1 MALTTYTKTAW
12 ANGTSP
18 AINATNLGKIEDR
31 LYDLTEEAITP
42 TSLTTTTATQEIT
55 SLPST
60 ALKSR
65 LDVTLQGNT
74 YVNVVKNG
82 NFANGTTNWSALPS
96 SSLSA
101 TNNTLTI
108 TGIGSYTSSTCYQLH
123 NIDLIKQND
132 KIYIKSYARVT
143 NADCTAL
150 SMYVYDGSLSY
161 TTTQTLPTQDTWY
174 SLSIIG
180 NITTAIPTSFRTY
193 LRHNYVDIATQ
204 NGKVMEVQNVMTINL
219 TNLFGAGNEPTL
231 EEADLMFENWFDDV
245 ESTGKQIVKTVGKN
259 LIRNG
264 NAEEGLLYGRATTY
278 DNVASPTKATTNGNG
293 FEITSTASGY
303 GFESWFIPIEKNK
316 SYTFQANFTT
326 ITGSPNYRILILCYD
341 SNKNILNADGL
352 LSGSGLS
359 FTSAYQGY
367 ISGSQ
372 TVDGVLSKN
381 FQITSDAVKYI
392 KCKALNY
399 SYPTIV
405 KSLIQ
410 NMQLEQGTTATTY
423 EKYTETTAI
432 IPSELK
438 QVSDSIRDTFD
449 ANLGVHT
456 NYISDWVDLS
466 GNAFT
471 WLFSADN
478 IGNKRIQTSEF
489 LSNKGALNTSLFI
502 KYNLEKLEY
511 DASGTIGNTFI
522 DYANGRVALTIL
534 DTDSGWDETWVSG
547 TSFTGMTWTNLIKAY
562 MNGWKLTT
570 ANTNVASCVWTG
582 IASGTTQSGSGGYT
596 HVTTTIDTGYTPYQ
610 MIYQLATP
618 IVTNYYPNVLTAEP
632 SGTVYV
638 YPFIADYDFY
648 DSGCGVSDT
657 TYPINFLEYVNVVDK
672 DTGALSPVDISTCT
686 VATGGLSFT
695 STALSASD
703 LVDFGYTY
711 KELSTIPTIE
721 YSYPTN
727 LKATVDGNT
736 NNIRDLDKKQEQTT
750 TALNLKTDEIAR
762 DLKILKLM
770 GGI

>member
-42 TSLTTTTATQEIT
+42 TSLATTTATQEIT

-74 YVNVVKNG
+74 YVNLIENG
-82 NFANGTTNWSALPS
+82 NFANGTTNWSPLPS

-108 TGIGSYTSSTCYQLH
+108 TGIGSYTSSTCYQQH
-123 NIDLIKQND
+123 NLDLIKQND

-150 SMYVYDGSLSY
+150 SIYFYDGSLSY
-161 TTTQTLPTQDTWY
+161 TTTQELPTQNTWY

-180 NITTAIPTSFRTY
+180 NITTATPTLFRTY

-231 EEADLMFENWFDDV
+231 EEADLMFENWFDGV
-245 ESTGKQIVKTVGKN
+245 ESTGKQIVKSVGKN
-259 LIRNG
+259 LFDKNYFNKKRTAINVTTIELDTGIR
-264 NAEEGLLYGRATTY
+264 
-278 DNVASPTKATTNGNG
+278 VSTN
-293 FEITSTASGY
+293 SSGT
-303 GFESWFIPIEKNK
+303 FR
-316 SYTFQANFTT
+316 YTFFTMKV
-326 ITGSPNYRILILCYD
+326 IPNVQYRISRSLIIQSGAIGNNSARLRVMD
-341 SNKNILNADGL
+341 ESLNQLAVIPKTNT
-352 LSGSGLS
+352 SYVGST
-359 FTSAYQGY
+359 FTSPANGIIRIYLY
-367 ISGSQ
+367 ATFDTSESAV
-372 TVDGVLSKN
+372 VDFN
-381 FQITSDAVKYI
+381 DI
-392 KCKALNY
+392 K
-399 SYPTIV
+399 
-405 KSLIQ
+405 
-410 NMQLEQGTTATTY
+410 LELGTTSTTY
-423 EKYTETTAI
+423 EEYTETTAI
-432 IPSELK
+432 IPAELK

-449 ANLGVHT
+449 ANLGVYT
-456 NYISDWVDLS
+456 KNISDWVELY
-466 GNAFT
+466 GNNYT
-471 WLFSADN
+471 WGIRAESYTGFV
-478 IGNKRIQTSEF
+478 RIF
-489 LSNKGALNTSLFI
+489 INTFEPLMDKAKQSLLL
-502 KYNLEKLEY
+502 KYNNKKITFGTTTTDGDRFVTQAVTPNFLLTIY
-511 DASGTIGNTFI
+511 DA
-522 DYANGRVALTIL
+522 
-534 DTDSGWDETWVSG
+534 DSGWDDTWTDA

-582 IASGTTQSGSGGYT
+582 IGSGTTQSGASGYT
-596 HVTTTIDTGYTPYQ
+596 HVTTTIDTSYTPYR

-618 IVTNYYPNVLTAEP
+618 IVTNYYPNVINAEP

-638 YPFIADYDFY
+638 YPFVADYDFY
-648 DSGCGVSDT
+648 DNGCGVSDT
-657 TYPINFLEYVNVVDK
+657 TYSINSLEYVNIVDK
-672 DTGALSPVDISTCT
+672 DTGALSPIDLSTCT
-686 VATGGLSFT
+686 VASGGLSFT

-770 GGI
+770 GGL

>member
-42 TSLTTTTATQEIT
+42 TSLATTTATQEIT

-65 LDVTLQGNT
+65 LDVTVKGNT
-74 YVNVVKNG
+74 YVNLVKNG
-82 NFANGTTNWSALPS
+82 NFADGTTNWSS
-96 SSLSA
+96 FYSTLSA
-101 TNNTLTI
+101 TNNVLSI
-108 TGIGSYTSSTCYQLH
+108 IGTGAGNPVYAYQSH
-123 NIDLIKQND
+123 NVHLIKQSD

-143 NADCTAL
+143 NTDAN
-150 SMYVYDGSLSY
+150 SIRMYIYDGTTSYYVTQLSPV
-161 TTTQTLPTQDTWY
+161 QNLWY
-174 SLSIIG
+174 KLTG
-180 NITTAIPTSFRTY
+180 LVTITTATPTNFS
-193 LRHNYVDIATQ
+193 NYFSHSYANAATS
-204 NGKVMEVQNVMTINL
+204 NGKVMEVKNVMTINL

-245 ESTGKQIVKTVGKN
+245 ESTGKQIVKSVGKN
-259 LIRNG
+259 LANPSEFEIGTLYSNG
-264 NAEEGLLYGRATTY
+264 SEGLSDISIRTGFIRVNQNSSYVRPLNGITY
-278 DNVASPTKATTNGNG
+278 VTNGL
-293 FEITSTASGY
+293 
-303 GFESWFIPIEKNK
+303 K
-316 SYTFQANFTT
+316 
-326 ITGSPNYRILILCYD
+326 CYD
-341 SNKNILNADGL
+341 FNYNL
-352 LSGSGLS
+352 LGIGTLGPLL
-359 FTSAYQGY
+359 TLEPA
-367 ISGSQ
+367 
-372 TVDGVLSKN
+372 T
-381 FQITSDAVKYI
+381 KYI
-392 KCKALNY
+392 RLTARRVDSAIITQEYFEEIKNQY
-399 SYPTIV
+399 
-405 KSLIQ
+405 
-410 NMQLEQGTTATTY
+410 QLEQGTTATTY
-423 EKYTETTAI
+423 EEYTETTAI
-432 IPSELK
+432 IPAELK

-456 NYISDWVDLS
+456 KNISDWVELS

-502 KYNLEKLEY
+502 KYNLEKLDY
-511 DASGTIGNTFI
+511 DPSGTIGNTFI

-570 ANTNVASCVWTG
+570 VNTNVASCVWTG

-596 HVTTTIDTGYTPYQ
+596 HVTTTIDTGYTPYR

-618 IVTNYYPNVLTAEP
+618 VITNYYPNIINAEP

-638 YPFIADYDFY
+638 YPFVADYDFY
-648 DSGCGVSDT
+648 DNGCGISDT
-657 TYPINFLEYVNVVDK
+657 TYPINSLEYVNIVDK
-672 DTGALSPVDISTCT
+672 DTGALSPVDLSTCT
-686 VATGGLSFT
+686 IATGGLSFT

-736 NNIRDLDKKQEQTT
+736 NNIRDLDKKVEQSN
-750 TALNLKTDEIAR
+750 TALTLKTDEIAR
-762 DLKILKLM
+762 DIKILKLM
-770 GGI
+770 GGL